1 MTWDSNSAPSK
12 RRVSKRWIWW
22 GIAAVALIL
31 LVLSGALPGLMI
43 LVGIIALILGLVALL
58 ANGIK
63 WARIP
68 NRKIGAGVAGAA
80 LVLTFAGGALSGT
93 EGTGSPE
100 TSLEEPAVAETLQSD
115 LASFVGQP
123 CEFDYQV
130 MTQAAAN
137 NYCDEDSTGTL
148 LWVDQDTHDRAEAD
162 LAAAREVDAEKAAE
176 AKKKS
181 EEAAAVKAKE
191 AAAKKAEA
199 AAEAKQK
206 EEAAAAKAQ
215 AAAKAKKAE
224 AAAEAKAE
232 RKAADAQAAKVREQE
247 AASARAAQEA
257 REEQEAAKPKIQTFT
272 NNNTYYANCTAVR
285 SAGADPIYSGD
296 PGYSRKL
303 DRDGDGVACE

>member
-130 MTQAAAN
+130 MTQADAN

-162 LAAAREVDAEKAAE
+162 LAAAREVEAEKAAE
-176 AKKKS
+176 AKMKS

-191 AAAKKAEA
+191 SAAAKKAEI
-199 AAEAKQK
+199 AAEAKKK
-206 EEAAAAKAQ
+206 EEAAASKA
-215 AAAKAKKAE
+215 KAE
-224 AAAEAKAE
+224 AAAKAKAE

-247 AASARAAQEA
+247 AASARAAQKA
-257 REEQEAAKPKIQTFT
+257 REEQETAKPKIQTFT
-272 NNNTYYANCTAVR
+272 DSNTYYANCTAVR
-285 SAGADPIYSGD
+285 NAGADPIYSGD

>member
-12 RRVSKRWIWW
+12 RRISKRVIWW
-22 GIAAVALIL
+22 GIAALALIL
-31 LVLSGALPGLMI
+31 LVLAGALPGLMI

-68 NRKIGAGVAGAA
+68 NRKIAAGVAGAA

-130 MTQAAAN
+130 MTQAADN
-137 NYCDEDSTGTL
+137 NYCDEDSTGAL

-162 LAAAREVDAEKAAE
+162 LAAARDVEAKEAAE

-181 EEAAAVKAKE
+181 EEAAAVKAQE
-191 AAAKKAEA
+191 AAAAKKAEI
-199 AAEAKQK
+199 
-206 EEAAAAKAQ
+206 
-215 AAAKAKKAE
+215 
-224 AAAEAKAE
+224 AAEAKAE

-257 REEQEAAKPKIQTFT
+257 REEQETAKPKIQTFT
-272 NNNTYYANCTAVR
+272 NNNTFYANCTAVR

>member
-1 MTWDSNSAPSK
+1 M
-12 RRVSKRWIWW
+12 
-22 GIAAVALIL
+22 ALIL

-68 NRKIGAGVAGAA
+68 NRKIGAGVVGAA

-148 LWVDQDTHDRAEAD
+148 LWVDQDTHDGAEAD
-162 LAAAREVDAEKAAE
+162 LAAAREVEAKKAAE

-191 AAAKKAEA
+191 AAAAKKAEI
-199 AAEAKQK
+199 AAEAKKK
-206 EEAAAAKAQ
+206 EEAAAA
-215 AAAKAKKAE
+215 KAE

-247 AASARAAQEA
+247 AASARAAQKA
-257 REEQEAAKPKIQTFT
+257 REDQETAKPKIQTFT
-272 NNNTYYANCTAVR
+272 DSNTYYANCTAVR
-285 SAGADPIYSGD
+285 NAGADPIYSGD

>member
-1 MTWDSNSAPSK
+1 MTWDSNSAPSQ

-22 GIAAVALIL
+22 GIAALALIL
-31 LVLSGALPGLMI
+31 LVLAGALPGLMI

-68 NRKIGAGVAGAA
+68 NRKIGAGVVGAA
-80 LVLTFAGGALSGT
+80 LDLTFAGGALSGT

-162 LAAAREVDAEKAAE
+162 LAAAREVEAKKVAE

-191 AAAKKAEA
+191 AAAAKKAEV
-199 AAEAKQK
+199 AAEAKKK
-206 EEAAAAKAQ
+206 EEAAAS
-215 AAAKAKKAE
+215 KAE

-247 AASARAAQEA
+247 AASARAAQKA
-257 REEQEAAKPKIQTFT
+257 REEQETAKPKIQTFT
-272 NNNTYYANCTAVR
+272 DSNTYYANCTAVR
-285 SAGADPIYSGD
+285 NAGADPIYSGD